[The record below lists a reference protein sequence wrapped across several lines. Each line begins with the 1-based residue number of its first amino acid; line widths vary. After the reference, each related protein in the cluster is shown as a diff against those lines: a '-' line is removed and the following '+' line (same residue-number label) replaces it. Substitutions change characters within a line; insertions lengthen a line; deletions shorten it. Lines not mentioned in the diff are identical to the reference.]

1 MQAVL
6 HHGAGQEADADQQV
20 AGLIRIVLEQLD
32 VVLAL
37 GTGDA
42 HQGEQQNREQCGE
55 RDRHCLSDPED
66 HHQHRDRQHALCD
79 HRCFRDRRQAG
90 GGRHEAD
97 DQHRQNTDDK
107 ADLANR
113 IFTHRISS

>member
-1 MQAVL
+1 M
-6 HHGAGQEADADQQV
+6 
-20 AGLIRIVLEQLD
+20 LEQLD

-42 HQGEQQNREQCGE
+42 HQGEQHDREQCGE
-55 RDRHCLSDPED
+55 RDRHSLGDPED
-66 HHQHRDRQHALCD
+66 NHQHGDGQNTLRD
-79 HRCFRDRRQAG
+79 HRRFRNRRQAC

-113 IFTHRISS
+113 IFTH

>member
-6 HHGAGQEADADQQV
+6 HHGAGQEAHADQQV
-20 AGLIRIVLEQLD
+20 AGLISIVLEQLD

-42 HQGEQQNREQCGE
+42 HQGEQHDREQCGE
-55 RDRHCLSDPED
+55 RDRHCLGDPED
-66 HHQHRDRQHALCD
+66 HHQHRNRQHALRD
-79 HRCFRDRRQAG
+79 HRCLCDRSQAC

-113 IFTHRISS
+113 IFTH